1 MGPSNESMRH
11 RLQRQTLASS
21 LAKNTPDNAYEAS
34 GLRAKVLAKALDA
47 FELAYTQGVSDS
59 TIVTV
64 IDYELHSSEKR
75 LWVIDL
81 ETKQLLFQEVTTH
94 GRGSDPNHDG
104 VMDSASNAPGSNQSN
119 VGLLKT
125 AETYYGRH
133 GQSLRMD
140 GLEPGFNDN
149 ARSRAIVVHSAR
161 YADDD
166 YVEAYGKT
174 GRSHGCPALD
184 PDVTGDIIATIKGGK
199 LVFAYY
205 PDPDWLEKSKYLN
218 P

>member
-1 MGPSNESMRH
+1 MLFLFMLIGCLSGAVSHQPTAIQTHTQRSTLTAMGLSN
-11 RLQRQTLASS
+11 QLAYMA
-21 LAKNTPDNAYEAS
+21 LIAYEK
-34 GLRAKVLAKALDA
+34 AKHQTTKP
-47 FELAYTQGVSDS
+47 YY
-59 TIVTV
+59 TIV
-64 IDYELHSSEKR
+64 DYSLPSSQKR

-149 ARSRAIVVHSAR
+149 ARSRAICR
-161 YADDD
+161 
-166 YVEAYGKT
+166 G
-174 GRSHGCPALD
+174 
-184 PDVTGDIIATIKGGK
+184 
-199 LVFAYY
+199 
-205 PDPDWLEKSKYLN
+205 
-218 P
+218 